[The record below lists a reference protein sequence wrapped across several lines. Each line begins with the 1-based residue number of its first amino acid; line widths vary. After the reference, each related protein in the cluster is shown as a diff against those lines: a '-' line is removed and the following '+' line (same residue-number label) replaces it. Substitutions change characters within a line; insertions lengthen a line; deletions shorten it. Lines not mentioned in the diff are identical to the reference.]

1 MNEYDTTLKEVLLD
15 SAGLTL
21 RRLTGLEIRSWR
33 NVELPKVTNPR
44 IDLLGET
51 GIGDLVH
58 IELQSTNDPKMPVRM
73 LAYGLRILEQ
83 YDRFPVQVVLYVG
96 AAPLRMRN
104 RLRLPGLSFEYRLI
118 DIRTLDG
125 PQLCES
131 PAIGDTIMSVLARW
145 PNRREGIRRI
155 LRRIADQEPA
165 RRGKLLAQLLIL
177 AGLRKLDRVIER
189 EVKQMPLLNDILEHE
204 VLGREFKRG
213 KLEGKREGKLEGE
226 RELLRR
232 QAAKRFGPLP
242 SWAEEF
248 IASRSLQQIEELAD
262 RVLEVSSLDN
272 LLR

>member
-1 MNEYDTTLKEVLLD
+1 M
-15 SAGLTL
+15 
-21 RRLTGLEIRSWR
+21 RRLAG
-33 NVELPKVTNPR
+33 
-44 IDLLGET
+44 
-51 GIGDLVH
+51 
-58 IELQSTNDPKMPVRM
+58 
-73 LAYGLRILEQ
+73 
-83 YDRFPVQVVLYVG
+83 
-96 AAPLRMRN
+96 
-104 RLRLPGLSFEYRLI
+104 
-118 DIRTLDG
+118 
-125 PQLCES
+125 
-131 PAIGDTIMSVLARW
+131 LARW
-145 PNRREGIRRI
+145 LNRREGIQRI
-155 LRRIADQEPA
+155 LRRIADQESA

-213 KLEGKREGKLEGE
+213 KLEGKREGKLEGKREGKLEGE

-262 RVLEVSSLDN
+262 RVLEVNSLDN